1 MFSLFKCLFIHTCWG
16 RCSSSGKRGS
26 TDKRTIPRWNTPFL
40 FHVYANLMNL
50 VGACSSCSVHVHFLF
65 TLVWFPKR
73 RKIKRGSGNLAATS
87 MMFKT
92 VHNEHLT
99 KIPWWTDKNTYC
111 FHCIFQD
118 IETNH
123 LLPTPVALLW
133 NLQLFITTST
143 RDLKK
148 NTYWKKKEIFTDVK
162 LKVWRCWTFP

>member
-1 MFSLFKCLFIHTCWG
+1 MFSLFKCLSIHTCWG

-40 FHVYANLMNL
+40 FHFYANLMNL

-123 LLPTPVALLW
+123 LLPTPGCAPLKSTTFYN
-133 NLQLFITTST
+133 NLN
-143 RDLKK
+143 KGPWK
-148 NTYWKKKEIFTDVK
+148 NTYWNKKRN
-162 LKVWRCWTFP
+162 LHRC